1 MHTTVDLP
9 HHARSPDESMRP
21 KATMI
26 FMIISIALSLLISG
40 CAVSPDRYHPDYA
53 AHRAVMRRILILPPE
68 IDLFE
73 SMPGGHFVRQ
83 ETQSRDAGLKA
94 QNTLVQAL
102 SAHAFDVR
110 IADQHLLRSDDVIQL
125 RALYRNVNRAIQL
138 HAYGPQLYPGRSRQI
153 DYSVGS
159 VSDLLE
165 SGNADALLLITG
177 RQIASGHSPGTWI
190 SAAVVEP
197 TGKII
202 WYGVQGT
209 KGPGTVNDRQTVIDL
224 TGVVIQPFLGGMS

>member
-1 MHTTVDLP
+1 
-9 HHARSPDESMRP
+9 MRL
-21 KATMI
+21 KATQR
-26 FMIISIALSLLISG
+26 FMIIFIALSLFISG

-53 AHRAVMRRILILPPE
+53 AHRAIMRRILILPPE

-83 ETQSRDAGLKA
+83 ETQSRDAGLEA
-94 QNTLVQAL
+94 QKTLVRVL
-102 SAHAFDVR
+102 SAHAFDVH
-110 IADQHLLRSDDVIQL
+110 IAGRHLLRSDDAIQL

-153 DYSVGS
+153 DYGVGS
-159 VSDLLE
+159 VSGLLE
-165 SGNADALLLITG
+165 SGNADALLFITG
-177 RQIASGHSPGTWI
+177 RQTVSDHSPGIWI

-202 WYGVQGT
+202 WYGVQGS
-209 KGPGTVNDRQTVIDL
+209 KGPGVVNDPQSVTDL
-224 TGVVIQPFLGGMS
+224 IQMVIQPFLEGMS

>member
-1 MHTTVDLP
+1 
-9 HHARSPDESMRP
+9 MRP

-26 FMIISIALSLLISG
+26 FMIISIASSLFISG
-40 CAVSPDRYHPDYA
+40 CAVSFDRYHPDYA

-83 ETQSRDAGLKA
+83 QTQSRDAGLEA
-94 QNTLVQAL
+94 QRTLVRAL
-102 SAHAFDVR
+102 SAHAFEVR
-110 IADQHLLRSDDVIQL
+110 IAGRDLLRSDDVIQL
-125 RALYRNVNRAIQL
+125 RALFRNVNRAIQL
-138 HAYGPQLYPGRSRQI
+138 HAYGPQRYPGRSRQI
-153 DYSVGS
+153 DYGVGS
-159 VSDLLE
+159 VSGLLE

-177 RQIASGHSPGTWI
+177 RQTVSGHSPGIWI

-197 TGKII
+197 AGKII

-209 KGPGTVNDRQTVIDL
+209 KGPGTVNGPQSVTDFTRM
-224 TGVVIQPFLGGMS
+224 VIQPFLGGMS

>member
-1 MHTTVDLP
+1 MRLKTTMFL
-9 HHARSPDESMRP
+9 
-21 KATMI
+21 
-26 FMIISIALSLLISG
+26 MIISIALSLFISG

-73 SMPGGHFVRQ
+73 NIPGGHFVRQ
-83 ETQSRDAGLKA
+83 EAQSRDAGLEAQKA
-94 QNTLVQAL
+94 LVRAL

-110 IADQHLLRSDDVIQL
+110 IAGRHLLRSDDVIEL
-125 RALYRNVNRAIQL
+125 RALFRNVNRAIQL

-153 DYSVGS
+153 DYGVGS

-177 RQIASGHSPGTWI
+177 RQTASGHSPGTWI

-209 KGPGTVNDRQTVIDL
+209 KGPDAVNDRQTVIDL
-224 TGVVIQPFLGGMS
+224 TRMVIQPFLKGMS

>member
-1 MHTTVDLP
+1 
-9 HHARSPDESMRP
+9 MRP
-21 KATMI
+21 KATKI
-26 FMIISIALSLLISG
+26 LVIISIALSLFIAG

-53 AHRAVMRRILILPPE
+53 AHRAAVRRILILPPE

-83 ETQSRDAGLKA
+83 EAQSRDAGLEA
-94 QNTLVQAL
+94 QKTLVRAL

-110 IADQHLLRSDDVIQL
+110 IAGRHLLLSDDVLQM
-125 RALYRNVNRAIQL
+125 RALFRNVNRAIQL

-153 DYSVGS
+153 DYGVGS
-159 VSDLLE
+159 VSGLLE
-165 SGNADALLLITG
+165 SGNADALLLIAG
-177 RQIASGHSPGTWI
+177 RQTVSGHSPGIWI

-209 KGPGTVNDRQTVIDL
+209 KGPGADDHRQSVTDL
-224 TGVVIQPFLGGMS
+224 TRMVIQPFLKGMS